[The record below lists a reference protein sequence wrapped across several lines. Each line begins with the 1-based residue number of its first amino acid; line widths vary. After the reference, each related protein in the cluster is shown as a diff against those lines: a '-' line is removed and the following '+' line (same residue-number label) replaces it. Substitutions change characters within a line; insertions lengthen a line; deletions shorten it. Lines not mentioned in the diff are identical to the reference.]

1 MTTKWTYQQKVKM
14 LPIIGLFVLVVV
26 YWVALSETFSLRREY
41 SDLKTDA
48 VALEKAPFELR
59 NLKKELARINDVA
72 GKQNS
77 LTGFDPLME
86 LNGSLA
92 SKFNVTLFQYEE
104 PHIFKYKNYTI
115 ETRITTFE
123 ASFIPC
129 LKVLYNLE
137 KMYHNGKIVS
147 VSFSSKADHKTNR
160 KRLYMQVLFQ
170 SIQNENN
177 TISESIQ
184 DE

>member
-1 MTTKWTYQQKVKM
+1 MM
-14 LPIIGLFVLVVV
+14 PLIGLIILLIV
-26 YWVALSETFSLRREY
+26 YWIAISETFKLRREY
-41 SDLKTDA
+41 TDLRSDA
-48 VALEKAPFELR
+48 VALEKAPLELR
-59 NLKKELARINDVA
+59 NLKKQLAEINDVA
-72 GKQNS
+72 GKQSS

-92 SKFNVTLFQYEE
+92 SKLNVTLFQYEQ
-104 PHIFKYKNYTI
+104 PHLFKYKNYTI
-115 ETRITTFE
+115 ETRVTTFE
-123 ASFIPC
+123 APFIPC

-147 VSFSSKADHKTNR
+147 VSFSSKTDHKTSQ

-177 TISESIQ
+177 TISENNQ